1 VHALF
6 DGLLADFPKM
16 EHYLSPTS
24 EFVHSPRFETAIMQL
39 QKNEKLTD
47 KQGKELEKLKV
58 CDLSLSLMLV

>member
-1 VHALF
+1 VRALF

-47 KQGKELEKLKV
+47 
-58 CDLSLSLMLV
+58 